1 MAYLIVW
8 NEFPKM
14 WSTVLCNASQSVD
27 IQRDEVTIKSVGHS
41 EPKQAVLEVIEERFR
56 SFQFLQLF

>member
-1 MAYLIVW
+1 MAYLIIW
-8 NEFPKM
+8 NEIPKM
-14 WSTVLCNASQSVD
+14 WSTVLCNASQSVA

-56 SFQFLQLF
+56 SFQFLQLC